1 MFYVTNMEIPVMKLT
16 HVLMASAL
24 LLPAGSV
31 LAGTTGDAENGQTLH
46 EANCSRCHGT
56 DVYLPPKRKIAS
68 LESLKQRTM
77 GCNSMTGANLFPED
91 VDDIVHYLNTSFYKF
106 EE

>member
-1 MFYVTNMEIPVMKLT
+1 MKFT
-16 HVLMASAL
+16 HAL
-24 LLPAGSV
+24 LASTLLLTTGS
-31 LAGTTGDAENGQTLH
+31 AFAATTGDAENGQKLH

-56 DVYLPPKRKIAS
+56 EVYLPPKRKIAS
-68 LESLKQRTM
+68 LESLKQRSM
-77 GCNSMTGANLFPED
+77 GCNSMTGANLFPEE